1 MKYALK
7 ACVAAVA
14 LVAATPAAADIVNYN
29 GTDYNVDDPIIINF
43 VGSASDGG
51 PSEYEGVTGTLTLTL
66 TEVTAGGDYVFAY
79 NLLNTTTD
87 PDQPDV
93 ELTGFG
99 FNIDPDIDGATED
112 GPLNVD
118 SGNISNGV
126 SLEFCLTSGPNCNAG
141 ASNGIVAGEDFD
153 GMFTLL
159 FGTDPETIY
168 ITSPTVR
175 FQSSDTDGE
184 GSGIGTPGVV
194 PEPATW
200 AMMLMG
206 FGAAGYAMRRR
217 RRSTGLPQVA

>member
-7 ACVAAVA
+7 ACVAALA
-14 LVAATPAAADIVNYN
+14 LVAATPAAADIVSYN
-29 GTDYNVDDPIIINF
+29 GTDYNVGDTINISF

-51 PSEYEGVTGTLTLTL
+51 PSEYEGVTGDLTLTL
-66 TEVTAGGDYVFAY
+66 TSVTDGDYLFAY

-93 ELTGFG
+93 ELSGFG
-99 FNIDPDIDGATED
+99 FNIDPDIDGATAT
-112 GPLNVD
+112 GPLTVD
-118 SGNISNGV
+118 SGQISNGTF
-126 SLEFCLTSGPNCNAG
+126 LEFCPTAGPNCAG
-141 ASNGIVAGEDFD
+141 GGSDGIAAGEDFD
-153 GMFTLL
+153 GTFTLL
-159 FGTDPETIY
+159 FGTDPGTIY

-175 FQSSDTDGE
+175 FQSSGADGE

-194 PEPATW
+194 PEPGTW

-217 RRSTGLPQVA
+217 RRIGSIAQLA